1 MIDFNFGIGF
11 AEAFD
16 TETLRFPVDT
26 RNDTKYE
33 GTITF
38 QPESPPSFDLQQ
50 VLGASLKATD
60 LTNGSEQGVGEDE
73 QENKTASLL
82 GFMSADNPNQNGSTF
97 TTETNARSTR
107 IAPGAGQKCR
117 LYLPQSIQIADGA
130 TYDNINLGRLGEGVR
145 RGVSEGNEVLDTVMG
160 SSIDAFK
167 SAIGAMRVGAGLS
180 GPAGQAAIAAA
191 SETIGGQAIGGAVR
205 SGLQITANPNTRAIF
220 RSVPLREFSFTFK
233 MIPTSSFE
241 SEMIKRIIK
250 YFREQL
256 YPEAIELAG
265 TNGFA
270 VGYFMPN
277 VFNIELAYRGR
288 QVATKILPSYLRN
301 FNAVY
306 NSSSM
311 GFHNDGN
318 FSEVDI
324 TMSFVEQETLHHRR
338 IKEENF

>member
-1 MIDFNFGIGF
+1 MAD
-11 AEAFD
+11 
-16 TETLRFPVDT
+16 TLRFPVDT

-38 QPESPPSFDLQQ
+38 QPETPEAFDLGQVIGAATSANDLQNATEQQ
-50 VLGASLKATD
+50 VDEA
-60 LTNGSEQGVGEDE
+60 E
-73 QENKTASLL
+73 QENLFTKLF
-82 GFMSADNPNQNGSTF
+82 GFNGGGRPNAATNQF
-97 TTETNARSTR
+97 TGESNARTNKV
-107 IAPGAGQKCR
+107 GTGQGTKCI
-117 LYLPQSIQIADGA
+117 LYLPQSVQIADGA
-130 TYDNINLGRLGEGVR
+130 TYDNINLGRLGEGIR
-145 RGVSEGNEVLDTVMG
+145 KGVSGGNDIIETVAG

-167 SAIGAMRVGAGLS
+167 SAISAMRAGPALA

-191 SETIGGQAIGGAVR
+191 SETVLGQTIGGAVR

-220 RSVPLREFSFTFK
+220 RSVPLREFTFSFK
-233 MIPTSSFE
+233 MIPTSRFE
-241 SEMIKRIIK
+241 SEMIKRIIQ

-256 YPEAIELAG
+256 YPEAIELVG

-306 NSSSM
+306 NSSAM

-338 IKEENF
+338 IKEDNF

>member
-1 MIDFNFGIGF
+1 MAD
-11 AEAFD
+11 
-16 TETLRFPVDT
+16 TLRFPVDT

-38 QPESPPSFDLQQ
+38 QPETPQAFDLQS
-50 VLGASLKATD
+50 VLGAGVRANDLQNAT
-60 LTNGSEQGVGEDE
+60 EQQVDEAE
-73 QENKTASLL
+73 QENFFSKLF
-82 GFMSADNPNQNGSTF
+82 GFNGGGRPNANTNQFTGKSNKRTKGS
-97 TTETNARSTR
+97 
-107 IAPGAGQKCR
+107 GQKCI
-117 LYLPQSIQIADGA
+117 LYLPQSVQIADGA
-130 TYDNINLGRLGEGVR
+130 TYDNINLGRIGEGIR
-145 RGVSEGNEVLDTVMG
+145 RGVSEGNDVIETVAG

-167 SAIGAMRVGAGLS
+167 SAISAMRVGAALS

-191 SETIGGQAIGGAVR
+191 SETVLGQTIGGAVR
-205 SGLQITANPNTRAIF
+205 SGLQVTANPNTRAIF
-220 RSVPLREFSFTFK
+220 RSVPLREFTFSFK

-241 SEMIKRIIK
+241 SEMIKNIIK

-256 YPEAIELAG
+256 YPEAIEITG
-265 TNGFA
+265 TGGFA

-277 VFNIELAYRGR
+277 VFNIEMAYRGR

-306 NSSSM
+306 NSSAM

-324 TMSFVEQETLHHRR
+324 TMSFVEQETLHYRR
-338 IKEENF
+338 IKEDNF